1 MEQVRAYLQL
11 GKKNQ
16 MLINETRNTT
26 QKLEVQMDLF
36 ASLALIAVSIFIL
49 VVILLFKS
57 KSLSKYQWSQ
67 KMSHKCQSTPP

>member
-49 VVILLFKS
+49 VVILLFNS
-57 KSLSKYQWSQ
+57 KSLSK
-67 KMSHKCQSTPP
+67 TPKPSPV